1 MKSGYGCYKFSGV
14 AATGEG
20 RTSLVYWEG
29 SRKGARTQL
38 HCSEPQNW
46 VPHSPQQ
53 WQQSSCT
60 SSQPSL
66 IFLCDRGKELDPNL
80 CVSVK
85 VIQEPKLYSVRCES
99 IRIRAIPDNG
109 VQILNPFCSC
119 PLLSVEKVAAAS
131 ARTVATCQKCQFLS
145 FILGTP
151 SHHLYVGSYRVL
163 LSSFT
168 ELGSTLR
175 HLEWAFL

>member
-20 RTSLVYWEG
+20 RTSLVYWEESG
-29 SRKGARTQL
+29 KGARMQL
-38 HCSEPQNW
+38 HCSEPQSW

-53 WQQSSCT
+53 WQQSPCT
-60 SSQPSL
+60 SSQPLL

-85 VIQEPKLYSVRCES
+85 VMQEPKLYSVRCEN
-99 IRIRAIPDNG
+99 IRIRAISDNG
-109 VQILNPFCSC
+109 VQILSPFCSC
-119 PLLSVEKVAAAS
+119 PLLSV
-131 ARTVATCQKCQFLS
+131 RRLLQPLPGCQKCQFLS
-145 FILGTP
+145 FILGAP

-175 HLEWAFL
+175 HLERAFL